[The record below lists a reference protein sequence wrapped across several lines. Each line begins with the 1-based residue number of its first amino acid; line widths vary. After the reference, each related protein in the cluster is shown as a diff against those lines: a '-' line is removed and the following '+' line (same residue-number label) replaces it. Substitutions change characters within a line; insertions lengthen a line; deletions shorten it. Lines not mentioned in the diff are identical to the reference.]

1 MIMDIEYRRT
11 LRLKAEHV
19 DCFRQLRL
27 SVLMRLFQEC
37 CIAHTE
43 ELGMGR
49 VMTLDRGFL
58 WVINA
63 ETIEISRL
71 PEYDEEITLL
81 CRPGETL
88 HFFFPRQM
96 RVLDAEGRK
105 IIRIGALWSLIDTG
119 TRQLIDPGE
128 EGIVIHGENR
138 SGDIRPPLSLRDR
151 PASRLIPAR
160 EASYSLVDING
171 HVNNTCYMD
180 LVLDTFSFEELERLK
195 IKTVRCL
202 FRKEIPAGTRFEI
215 RWDRNGTLSW
225 FRNEYFVIEIETY
238 DKINLQT
245 KDQEVNAA

>member
-1 MIMDIEYRRT
+1 MISEYQRT

-19 DCFRQLRL
+19 DCFRRLRL

-49 VMTLDRGFL
+49 AMTLDRGFL

-63 ETIEISRL
+63 ETIKIGRL

-81 CRPGETL
+81 CRPGETM

-96 RVLDAEGRK
+96 SVSDAEGRE
-105 IIRIGALWSLIDTG
+105 IIRIGAVWSLIDIES
-119 TRQLIDPGE
+119 RRLIDPGE

-138 SGDIRPPLSLRDR
+138 PGDLQPSLSLRDR
-151 PASRLIPAR
+151 PASRLVPAR

-171 HVNNTCYMD
+171 HVNNAVYMD
-180 LVLDTFSFEELERLK
+180 MVLDTFGFEEMEHLRF
-195 IKTVRCL
+195 KTVRCL
-202 FRKEIPAGTRFEI
+202 FRKEIPAGTCFEI
-215 RWDRNGTLSW
+215 RWDREGTLRW

-238 DKINLQT
+238 DNINLST
-245 KDQEVNAA
+245 NDQEVNAA

>member
-1 MIMDIEYRRT
+1 MISEYQRT

-19 DCFRQLRL
+19 DCFRRLRL

-49 VMTLDRGFL
+49 AMTLDRGFL

-63 ETIEISRL
+63 ETIGISRL

-96 RVLDAEGRK
+96 SVLDAEGRE
-105 IIRIGALWSLIDTG
+105 IVRIGALWSLIDTG
-119 TRQLIDPGE
+119 SRQLIDPGE
-128 EGIVIHGENR
+128 NGILIKGENR
-138 SGDIRPPLSLRDR
+138 PGDILPPLSLKERETAKTT
-151 PASRLIPAR
+151 PAQ

-171 HVNNTCYMD
+171 HVNNAGYMD
-180 LVLDTFSFEELERLK
+180 IVLDTFSFAELEKLK
-195 IKTVRCL
+195 FKTVRCL

-215 RWDRNGTLSW
+215 RWDREGTLRW
-225 FRNEYFVIEIETY
+225 FRNEYFVIELETY
-238 DKINLQT
+238 DNIN
-245 KDQEVNAA
+245 

>member
-1 MIMDIEYRRT
+1 MIPEYRRT

-19 DCFRQLRL
+19 DCFRRLRL

-43 ELGMGR
+43 KLGMGR
-49 VMTLDRGFL
+49 AMTLDRGFL

-63 ETIEISRL
+63 ETIEISRM

-81 CRPGETL
+81 CCPGETL
-88 HFFFPRQM
+88 HFFFPRQLS
-96 RVLDAEGRK
+96 VLDAESRE
-105 IIRIGALWSLIDTG
+105 IIRIGGLWSLIDTG
-119 TRQLIDPGE
+119 SRQLIDPGE

-138 SGDIRPPLSLRDR
+138 PGDILPPLSLRDR
-151 PASRLIPAR
+151 PGSGRTPAR

-171 HVNNTCYMD
+171 HVNNAGYMD
-180 LVLDTFSFEELERLK
+180 LVLDTFSFEELKDLK
-195 IKTVRCL
+195 FKTVRCL

-215 RWDRNGTLSW
+215 HWDRNGALCW

-245 KDQEVNAA
+245 KDQEENAA

>member
-1 MIMDIEYRRT
+1 MSIEYRKN

-19 DCFRQLRL
+19 DCFRRLRL

-49 VMTLDRGFL
+49 AKTLDRGFL

-63 ETIEISRL
+63 ETIEIGRL

-96 RVLDAEGRK
+96 SIQDAEGRE
-105 IIRIGALWSLIDTG
+105 IIRIGALWSLIDMKA
-119 TRQLIDPGE
+119 RQLIDPDE
-128 EGIVIHGENR
+128 EGIAIHGENR
-138 SGDIRPPLSLRDR
+138 PGDIMPPLSLRER
-151 PASRLIPAR
+151 EASRLIPDR

-171 HVNNTCYMD
+171 HVNNAGYMD
-180 LVLDTFSFEELERLK
+180 LVLDTFGFEELESLQF
-195 IKTVRCL
+195 KTVRCL

-215 RWDRNGTLSW
+215 RWDRNETLRW

-238 DKINLQT
+238 DKINL
-245 KDQEVNAA
+245 

>member
-1 MIMDIEYRRT
+1 MSSEYCRT

-19 DCFRQLRL
+19 DCFCRLRL

-49 VMTLDRGFL
+49 AMTLDRGFL

-71 PEYDEEITLL
+71 PEYDEEIMLL

-96 RVLDAEGRK
+96 SVLDAEGRE

-128 EGIVIHGENR
+128 KGIVIHGENR
-138 SGDIRPPLSLRDR
+138 PGDIFPPLSLRDR
-151 PASRLIPAR
+151 PVSRLIPAR

-171 HVNNTCYMD
+171 HVNNAGYMD
-180 LVLDTFSFEELERLK
+180 LVLDTFGFEELKDLSF
-195 IKTVRCL
+195 KTVRCL

-215 RWDRNGTLSW
+215 QWDRNGLLHW
-225 FRNEYFVIEIETY
+225 YRNEYFVIEIETY

>member
-1 MIMDIEYRRT
+1 MMNIEYSRS

-19 DCFRQLRL
+19 DCFRRLRL

-49 VMTLDRGFL
+49 AKTLDRGFL

-63 ETIEISRL
+63 ETIEIRRM
-71 PEYDEEITLL
+71 PEYDEEIKLL

-88 HFFFPRQM
+88 HFFFPRQLS
-96 RVLDAEGRK
+96 VLDAEGRE
-105 IIRIGALWSLIDTG
+105 IIRVGALWSLIDTVS
-119 TRQLIDPGE
+119 RQLIDPGE

-138 SGDIRPPLSLRDR
+138 QGDIMPPLSLRDR
-151 PASRLIPAR
+151 ATSRLIPSR

-171 HVNNTCYMD
+171 HVNNAGYMD
-180 LVLDTFSFEELERLK
+180 LVLDTFSFEELKDLRF
-195 IKTVRCL
+195 KTIRCL
-202 FRKEIPAGTRFEI
+202 FRKEIPAGTRFEV
-215 RWDRNGTLSW
+215 RWDQCDTLRW

-245 KDQEVNAA
+245 QDQEENAA

>member
-1 MIMDIEYRRT
+1 MSPEYRRT

-19 DCFRQLRL
+19 DCFRRLRL

-49 VMTLDRGFL
+49 TMTLDRGFL

-63 ETIEISRL
+63 ETIGISRL
-71 PEYDEEITLL
+71 PEYDDEITLL

-96 RVLDAEGRK
+96 SILDAEGRE
-105 IIRIGALWSLIDTG
+105 IIRIGALWSLIDIG
-119 TRQLIDPGE
+119 SRQLIDPGE
-128 EGIVIHGENR
+128 HGIIIHGENHP
-138 SGDIRPPLSLRDR
+138 GDIMPPLSLRDR
-151 PASRLIPAR
+151 TASCLIPAL

-171 HVNNTCYMD
+171 HVNNAGYMD
-180 LVLDTFSFEELERLK
+180 LVLDTFSFEELKHLQF
-195 IKTVRCL
+195 KTIRCL

-215 RWDRNGTLSW
+215 HWDRSDALCW

-238 DKINLQT
+238 DKINL
-245 KDQEVNAA
+245 